1 MELIV
6 VFPFVAFYFWDKG
19 KQKKLSIH
27 NLKCNGRKLNEKYD
41 YKVYKGTAKM

>member
-1 MELIV
+1 M
-6 VFPFVAFYFWDKG
+6 FPFVVFYFWDKG
-19 KQKKLSIH
+19 KQKKKTFH